1 MASIKLFTFN
11 ELYSVEGL
19 KKIDNKFLS
28 VVKEKNL
35 KLYEKLITLRKA
47 PSTYSAKN
55 DFSFFKDLNPIFE
68 DFISEIFP
76 IKNQLKQYKSK
87 ANNFKFVY
95 ICKRN
100 FIQKRIINKL
110 DDYSYND
117 SEIDDFI
124 KKIHKKD
131 IENKNK
137 YFKALSFELTE
148 ATVKLV
154 KKFNSL

>member
-1 MASIKLFTFN
+1 MASINLFTLN
-11 ELYSVEGL
+11 ELYSVDGL

-28 VVKEKNL
+28 VLKEKNL
-35 KLYEKLITLRKA
+35 KLYDKLITLRKTN
-47 PSTYSAKN
+47 STYNPKN

-76 IKNQLKQYKSK
+76 IKNQLKQHKSK

-110 DDYSYND
+110 DGYTHND

-124 KKIHKKD
+124 KKKWPK
-131 IENKNK
+131 
-137 YFKALSFELTE
+137 SFL
-148 ATVKLV
+148 
-154 KKFNSL
+154 